1 MLEYRIDNIFRK
13 EKNKEEII
21 FQKCFQRGK
30 DLPCFCYKEKW
41 SVVGNCR
48 MLIVEGWSIIWMR
61 VLWKATKKRNNDWI
75 KYLNIKY
82 RYYVDCG
89 RINYNNIK
97 PEFRAKMKKESKL
110 DGLDFSHDIIANADT
125 DEKGITIGTL
135 TSKEKEVKGIE
146 PIKIGKNIEGKDQYY
161 VKGRIVKI
169 TNEKEKEWGEEFFKK
184 VEKKEPVI
192 GEKELEKIYNI
203 EGYKEEDRKIDKG
216 YEIKKIQEIRIDE
229 E

>member
-1 MLEYRIDNIFRK
+1 VIVYIGYMIYRVWK
-13 EKNKEEII
+13 ESI

-30 DLPCFCYKEKW
+30 DLPCLCYKEKW

-82 RYYVDCG
+82 RYYVDYG
-89 RINYNNIK
+89 RVKPENIN
-97 PEFRAKMKKESKL
+97 PEFRAKMKNESKL
-110 DGLDFSHDIIANADT
+110 DGLDFSHDIIANT

-135 TSKEKEVKGIE
+135 TSKEKEVKEIK
-146 PIKIGKNIEGKDQYY
+146 PIKIGENIKGKDQYY
-161 VKGRIVKI
+161 VKGRRVKI
-169 TNEKEKEWGEEFFKK
+169 TNEEEREWGEEFFKK
-184 VEKKEPVI
+184 LEKKEPVI
-192 GEKELEKIYNI
+192 REKELEKIYNI
-203 EGYKEEDRKIDKG
+203 EGYKEEDRRIDKG